1 MLGKEKKGLRKVLC
15 VQCSGATA
23 GEERERETERDRE
36 KGWCV
41 GFGERE
47 RWGNLESSVRALS
60 PLKAGVCV

>member
-1 MLGKEKKGLRKVLC
+1 MYSAVERRRAK
-15 VQCSGATA
+15 
-23 GEERERETERDRE
+23 RERETERDRE

-60 PLKAGVCV
+60 PLKAGVCVCV